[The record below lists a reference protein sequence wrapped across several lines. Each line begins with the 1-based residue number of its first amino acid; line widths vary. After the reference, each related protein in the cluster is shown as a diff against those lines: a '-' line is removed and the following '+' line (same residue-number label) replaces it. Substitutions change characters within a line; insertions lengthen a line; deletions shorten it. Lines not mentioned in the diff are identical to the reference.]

1 MVENHKHFQ
10 VITDCVI
17 VWIGLDSSIISYF
30 LMCDNIFTSSSDCTT
45 YLWRHTGDRPFL
57 WKYNLKINSR
67 KYTEEKA
74 FPRIQRDQ
82 DFMQN
87 SSFMVSDIWEIAI
100 VIRLFHRNINFRYT
114 QGCTLGKSHTY
125 AAIWTTLGKKH
136 YKGSNCNKAFK
147 GKGYLLIH
155 MRTHAS
161 EKLYSNSNWN
171 KFVFIF
177 GNLILHR
184 KIHSGERPYLC
195 K

>member
-1 MVENHKHFQ
+1 
-10 VITDCVI
+10 
-17 VWIGLDSSIISYF
+17 
-30 LMCDNIFTSSSDCTT
+30 MCDNIFTSSSDCTT

-125 AAIWTTLGKKH
+125 AAIWTTLGKNIIRVAIVTKL
-136 YKGSNCNKAFK
+136 SK
-147 GKGYLLIH
+147 GKGIF
-155 MRTHAS
+155 
-161 EKLYSNSNWN
+161 LYTWGLTLVRNYIATAIGINLCSFLVIW
-171 KFVFIF
+171 FFI
-177 GNLILHR
+177 GRYIQERDHICANNGHKILVHTSVR
-184 KIHSGERPYLC
+184 ALERSGF
-195 K
+195 